1 MWTHTVS
8 NFMLHKK
15 LPKNDMV
22 RLQSTKC
29 DGWEDCKKK
38 KIYIYIYIYFTVQW
52 GMFIS
57 SEEQT
62 RTWET

>member
-22 RLQSTKC
+22 RLHSTKC
-29 DGWEDCKKK
+29 DGCEDCKKK
-38 KIYIYIYIYFTVQW
+38 KTVQW
-52 GMFIS
+52 GMFVS

-62 RTWET
+62 CTWKR